1 MSLSTGETEMK
12 IASFNVE
19 NMFRRAVVL
28 NQVNWKDGKPILE
41 AYSALTEILEQP
53 VYSDADKRNILGL
66 LEKLG
71 LLSFEQKAGVKKAK
85 FAEDNK
91 WVWLRRSRGRLV
103 SVHRDGSIEIVAGG
117 RGDWIGWLELKR
129 EQVNAQAT
137 RNTAAV
143 IADMDPDIL
152 AVVEVEDRPA
162 LVRFNENVLKLEQGN
177 DKSFGHIMLIDGNDE
192 RGIDVGLLAKD
203 DFPILGMRS
212 HVDDLG
218 SGNEPIFSRDCAEYQ
233 FAVNGAK
240 LLLLVNH
247 FKSKGFGKAS
257 TSNARRE
264 AQAKRVAEI
273 YRERTK
279 EGWSNI
285 VVLGDFNDTPDSAPL
300 APLLKKTDLK
310 DASQAPTWVWGER
323 EGTFGGGKK
332 EKIDYL
338 LLSPALFKKVKAGG
352 VDRKGLWHGPRTKD
366 PWEMLPTLTKED
378 EAASDHA
385 AVWVELDL

>member
-1 MSLSTGETEMK
+1 MK

-28 NQVNWKDGKPILE
+28 NQDNWKDGKAILE
-41 AYSALTEILEQP
+41 AYAALTEILEQP
-53 VYSDADKRNILGL
+53 AYSDADKGRILDL

-71 LLSFEQKAGVKKAK
+71 LLSWDENGSGKKARL
-85 FAEDNK
+85 AEDNK

-103 SVHRDGSIEIVAGG
+103 SVHRDGTIEVAAGG

-129 EQVNAQAT
+129 EEVNEQAT
-137 RNTAAV
+137 RNTAGV

-152 AVVEVEDRPA
+152 AVVEAEDRPA
-162 LVRFNENVLKLEQGN
+162 LVRFNENVLKLDQGE
-177 DKSFGHIMLIDGNDE
+177 DKGFGHVMLIDGNDE
-192 RGIDVGLLAKD
+192 RGIDVGMLAKD
-203 DFPILGMRS
+203 SFPVVGMRS
-212 HVDDLG
+212 HVDDPG
-218 SGNEPIFSRDCAEYQ
+218 PGGEPVFSRDCAEYE
-233 FAVNGAK
+233 FDVNGEK

-273 YRERTK
+273 YKERTK
-279 EGWSNI
+279 EGWKNI
-285 VVLGDFNDTPDSAPL
+285 VVLGDFNDTPDSGPL

-310 DASQAPTWVWGER
+310 DASQAAGWVWGER

-338 LLSPALFKKVKAGG
+338 LLSPALFGKVKAGG
-352 VDRKGLWHGPRTKD
+352 VNRKGLWHGDRTRN
-366 PWEMLPTLTKED
+366 PWELLPTLTKEQ

-385 AVWVELDL
+385 AIWVELDM

>member
-1 MSLSTGETEMK
+1 MK

-28 NQVNWKDGKPILE
+28 NQANWKDGKPILE
-41 AYSALTEILEQP
+41 AYAALTEILEQP
-53 VYSDADKRNILGL
+53 AYSDADKGRILDL

-71 LLSFEQKAGVKKAK
+71 LLSWDEKGGGKKAR

-91 WVWLRRSRGRLV
+91 WVWLRRSRGKLV
-103 SVHRDGSIEIVAGG
+103 SVRQSGTIEVVAEG

-129 EQVNAQAT
+129 EEVNERAT

-152 AVVEVEDRPA
+152 AVVEAEDRPA
-162 LVRFNENVLKLEQGN
+162 LVRFNENVLKLDQGE
-177 DKSFGHIMLIDGNDE
+177 DKGFGHVMLIDGNDE
-192 RGIDVGLLAKD
+192 RGIDVGLLAKES
-203 DFPILGMRS
+203 FPVLGMRS
-212 HVDDLG
+212 HVDDPG
-218 SGNEPIFSRDCAEYQ
+218 PGGEPVFSRDCAEYEFDVGGQ
-233 FAVNGAK
+233 K

-273 YRERTK
+273 YKERTK
-279 EGWSNI
+279 EDWKNI
-285 VVLGDFNDTPDSAPL
+285 VVLGDFNDTPDSGPL

-310 DASQAPTWVWGER
+310 DASQAKGWVWGER

-338 LLSPALFKKVKAGG
+338 LLSPALFVKVKAGG
-352 VDRKGLWHGPRTKD
+352 VNRKGLWHGPRTQN
-366 PWEMLPTLTKED
+366 PWEMLPTLTFEQ

-385 AVWVELDL
+385 AIWVELDL

>member
-1 MSLSTGETEMK
+1 MK
-12 IASFNVE
+12 ITSFNVE

-28 NQVNWKDGKPILE
+28 NQDNWKDGKPVLE
-41 AYSALTEILEQP
+41 AYAALTEILEQP
-53 VYSDADKRNILGL
+53 VYSDADKGQILVL

-71 LLSFEQKAGVKKAK
+71 LLSWDERGGSKKAK

-91 WVWLRRSRGRLV
+91 WVWLRRSRGKLV
-103 SVHRDGSIEIVAGG
+103 SVHREGTIEVVADG

-129 EQVNAQAT
+129 EEVNEQAT

-152 AVVEVEDRPA
+152 AVVEAEDRPA
-162 LVRFNENVLKLEQGN
+162 LVRFNENVLKLDQGE
-177 DKSFGHIMLIDGNDE
+177 DKGFGHVMLIDGNDE

-203 DFPILGMRS
+203 SFPVVGVRS
-212 HVDDLG
+212 HVDDPG
-218 SGNEPIFSRDCAEYQ
+218 PGGEPVFSRDCAEYE
-233 FAVNGAK
+233 FDVNGEK
-240 LLLLVNH
+240 LRLLVNH

-273 YRERTK
+273 YKERAK
-279 EGWSNI
+279 EGWKNI
-285 VVLGDFNDTPDSAPL
+285 VVLGDFNDTPDSGPL

-310 DASQAPTWVWGER
+310 DASQAKGWVWGER

-338 LLSPALFKKVKAGG
+338 LLSPALFGKVKAGG
-352 VDRKGLWHGPRTKD
+352 VNRKGLWHGPRTKN
-366 PWEMLPTLTKED
+366 PWEMLPTLTEEQ

-385 AVWVELDL
+385 AIWVELDL

>member
-1 MSLSTGETEMK
+1 MK
-12 IASFNVE
+12 IASYNVE

-28 NQVNWKDGKPILE
+28 NQDNWKDGKPVLE
-41 AYSALTEILEQP
+41 AYAALTEILEQP
-53 VYSDADKRNILGL
+53 VYSDADKGRILDL

-71 LLSFEQKAGVKKAK
+71 LLSFEEKNGVKKAK

-91 WVWLRRSRGRLV
+91 WVWLRRSRGQLI
-103 SVHRDGSIEIVAGG
+103 SKHRDGTVEVVASG

-129 EQVNAQAT
+129 EEVNEQAT

-143 IADMDPDIL
+143 IADIDPDIL
-152 AVVEVEDRPA
+152 AVVEAEDRPA
-162 LVRFNENVLKLEQGN
+162 LVRFNENVLKLGQGK
-177 DKSFGHIMLIDGNDE
+177 DKGFAHVMLIDGNDE
-192 RGIDVGLLAKD
+192 RGIDVGLFAKKD
-203 DFPILGMRS
+203 LPIVGMQS
-212 HVDDLG
+212 HVDDPG
-218 SGNEPIFSRDCAEYQ
+218 AGDEPVFSRDCAEYEFQ
-233 FAVNGAK
+233 VGKEK

-247 FKSKGFGKAS
+247 FKSKGYGKAS

-264 AQAKRVAEI
+264 AQAERVAAI
-273 YRERTK
+273 YKERMK
-279 EGWSNI
+279 EGWKNI

-310 DASQAPTWVWGER
+310 DASQAPGWVWGER

-338 LLSPALFKKVKAGG
+338 LLSPALFGRVKAGG
-352 VDRKGLWHGPRTKD
+352 VNRKGLWHGDRTQN
-366 PWEMLPTLTKED
+366 PWELLPTLTKEQ

-385 AVWVELDL
+385 AIWVELDL

>member
-1 MSLSTGETEMK
+1 MK

-28 NQVNWKDGKPILE
+28 NQDNWKDGKPILE
-41 AYSALTEILEQP
+41 AYAALTEILEQP
-53 VYSDADKRNILGL
+53 AYNDADKGRILNL
-66 LEKLG
+66 LEKLE
-71 LLSFEQKAGVKKAK
+71 LLSWDEKGGGKKAR

-103 SVHRDGSIEIVAGG
+103 SVHRDGTIEVAASG

-129 EQVNAQAT
+129 EEVNEQAT

-152 AVVEVEDRPA
+152 GVVEAEDRPA
-162 LVRFNENVLKLEQGN
+162 LVRFNENVLKLDQGE
-177 DKSFGHIMLIDGNDE
+177 DKGFGHVMLIDGNDE
-192 RGIDVGLLAKD
+192 RGIDVGLFAKES
-203 DFPILGMRS
+203 FPVVGMRS
-212 HVDDLG
+212 HVDDPG
-218 SGNEPIFSRDCAEYQ
+218 PGGEPVFSRDCAEYE
-233 FAVNGAK
+233 FDVNGEK
-240 LLLLVNH
+240 LLLLANH

-273 YRERTK
+273 YKERTK
-279 EGWSNI
+279 EGRKNI
-285 VVLGDFNDTPDSAPL
+285 VVLGDFNDTPDSGPL

-310 DASQAPTWVWGER
+310 DASQAKGWTWGER

-332 EKIDYL
+332 ERIDYL
-338 LLSPALFKKVKAGG
+338 LLSPALFGKVKAGG
-352 VDRKGLWHGPRTKD
+352 VNRKGLWHGPRTQN
-366 PWEMLPTLTKED
+366 PWEMLPTLTKEH

-385 AVWVELDL
+385 AIWVELDL

>member
-1 MSLSTGETEMK
+1 VK

-28 NQVNWKDGKPILE
+28 NQESWKDGKPILE

-53 VYSDADKRNILGL
+53 AYNGADKRRILDL

-71 LLSFEQKAGVKKAK
+71 LLRFEEENGAKKAR
-85 FAEDNK
+85 FTEDNK

-103 SVHRDGSIEIVAGG
+103 SVHRDGTIEVVANG
-117 RGDWIGWLELKR
+117 RSDWIGWLELKR
-129 EQVNAQAT
+129 EQVNEQAT

-152 AVVEVEDRPA
+152 AVVEAEDRPG
-162 LVRFNENVLKLEQGN
+162 LVRFNENVLRLEQGE
-177 DKSFGHIMLIDGNDE
+177 DKSFDHVMLIDGNDE
-192 RGIDVGLLAKD
+192 RGIDVGLLAKA
-203 DFPILGMRS
+203 DFPVRKMQS
-212 HVDDLG
+212 HVDDPG
-218 SGNEPIFSRDCAEYQ
+218 PGETPVFSRDCAEYE
-233 FAVNGAK
+233 FEVGGEK

-264 AQAKRVAEI
+264 AQAQRVAEI
-273 YRERTK
+273 YKERKK
-279 EGWSNI
+279 EGWENV
-285 VVLGDFNDTPDSAPL
+285 VVLGDFNDTPDSGPL
-300 APLLKKTDLK
+300 APLLKGTDLR
-310 DASQAPTWVWGER
+310 DASEAPDWVWGER

-338 LLSPALFKKVKAGG
+338 LLSPALFGKVKAGG
-352 VDRKGLWHGPRTKD
+352 VNRKGLWHGERTQN
-366 PWEMLPTLTKED
+366 PWDLLPTLTREE

-385 AVWVELDL
+385 AIWVELDL

>member
-1 MSLSTGETEMK
+1 MK
-12 IASFNVE
+12 IASYNVE

-28 NQVNWKDGKPILE
+28 NQDNWKDGKPVLE
-41 AYSALTEILEQP
+41 AYAALTEILEQP
-53 VYSDADKRNILGL
+53 VYSDADKGRILDL

-71 LLSFEQKAGVKKAK
+71 LLSFEEKNGVKKAK

-91 WVWLRRSRGRLV
+91 WVWLRRSRGQLI
-103 SVHRDGSIEIVAGG
+103 SKHRDGTVEVVASG

-129 EQVNAQAT
+129 EEVNEQAT

-143 IADMDPDIL
+143 IADIDPDIL
-152 AVVEVEDRPA
+152 AVVEAEDRPA
-162 LVRFNENVLKLEQGN
+162 LVRFNENVLKLGQGK
-177 DKSFGHIMLIDGNDE
+177 DKGFAHVMLIDGNDE
-192 RGIDVGLLAKD
+192 RGIDVGLFAKKD
-203 DFPILGMRS
+203 LPIVGMQS
-212 HVDDLG
+212 HVDDPG
-218 SGNEPIFSRDCAEYQ
+218 AGDEPVFSRDCAEYEFQ
-233 FAVNGAK
+233 VGKEK

-247 FKSKGFGKAS
+247 FKSKGYGKAS

-264 AQAKRVAEI
+264 AQAEQVAAI
-273 YRERTK
+273 YKERMK
-279 EGWSNI
+279 EGWKNI

-310 DASQAPTWVWGER
+310 DASQAPGWVWGER

-338 LLSPALFKKVKAGG
+338 LLSPALFGRVKAGG
-352 VDRKGLWHGPRTKD
+352 VNRKGLWHGDRTQN
-366 PWEMLPTLTKED
+366 PWELLPTLTKEQ

-385 AVWVELDL
+385 AIWVELDL

>member
-1 MSLSTGETEMK
+1 VK

-28 NQVNWKDGKPILE
+28 NQENWKEGKPILE
-41 AYSALTEILEQP
+41 AYAALTEILEQP
-53 VYSDADKRNILGL
+53 VYSDADKGRILDQ
-66 LEKLG
+66 LEKLK
-71 LLSFEQKAGVKKAK
+71 LLSFEEKSGVKKAK

-91 WVWLRRSRGRLV
+91 WVWLRRSRGRLI
-103 SVHRDGSIEIVAGG
+103 SAHRDGTVEVVADG
-117 RGDWIGWLELKR
+117 RSGWSGWLELKR
-129 EQVNAQAT
+129 EEINEQAT

-143 IADMDPDIL
+143 VADMDPDIL
-152 AVVEVEDRPA
+152 AVVEAEDRPA
-162 LVRFNENVLKLEQGN
+162 LVRFNENVLKLDQGE
-177 DKSFGHIMLIDGNDE
+177 DKGFGHIMLIDGNDE

-203 DFPILGMRS
+203 GFPVVGMRS

-218 SGNEPIFSRDCAEYQ
+218 SGGEPIFSRDCTEYE
-233 FAVNGAK
+233 FDVNGGK

-264 AQAKRVAEI
+264 AQAKRVVEI
-273 YRERTK
+273 YKERAK
-279 EGWSNI
+279 EGWKNI
-285 VVLGDFNDTPDSAPL
+285 VVLGDFNDTPDSGPL

-310 DASQAPTWVWGER
+310 DASQAKGWAWGER

-338 LLSPALFKKVKAGG
+338 LLSPALFGKVKAGG
-352 VDRKGLWHGPRTKD
+352 VDRKGLWHGPRTQN
-366 PWEMLPTLTKED
+366 PWEMLPTLTSEQ

-385 AVWVELDL
+385 AIWVELDL